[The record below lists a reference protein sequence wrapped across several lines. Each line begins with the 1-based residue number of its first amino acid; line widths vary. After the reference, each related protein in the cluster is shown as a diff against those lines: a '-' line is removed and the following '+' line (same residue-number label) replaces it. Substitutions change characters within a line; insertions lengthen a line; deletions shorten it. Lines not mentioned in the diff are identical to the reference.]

1 MPGTDHEDDAK
12 ADAAKL
18 ERSREL
24 KRRWRAAKVD
34 HVREQSRAWKEAHP
48 ERVREM
54 NRRWREEHLDRARQQ
69 NRDSARRTAA
79 RKRREAEVRRKARER
94 AKRWREEHPDRV
106 RTYQQRWVEENR
118 DKVREYYN
126 RYYAT
131 HRDEVS
137 ARAAARRDAD
147 PERAKLATKEWAE
160 RNKDRRAEL
169 QRTRRSNP
177 EIYQAELEA
186 NAAARRLKRRLARDG
201 LPPRRI
207 HSTSAAERRANEREA
222 SEYFHDPSLNEHMR
236 QFTVFAETLTEHML
250 AHGAS
255 MREFAEAYAARRARL
270 GLPPVDVERIVYARA
285 VEVVTDRMRRVDL
298 LTPLDV
304 AAACRSTH
312 AVLRQEERRQQFDRL
327 VRSLVAHVEHD
338 MTRLGKEA
346 AFENRA
352 RRQHGRPQVPLESL
366 IIQLATQEIL
376 PTLRTDRLS
385 LEDARTAGRAAKA
398 RMRLGGETAGRT
410 SGNRTSATRPSDQ
423 RRGRQ
428 IADIE

>member
-1 MPGTDHEDDAK
+1 MLGTDHGDDAK

-24 KRRWRAAKVD
+24 KRRWREANVD
-34 HVREQSRAWKEAHP
+34 YVREQSRAWKEAHP

-79 RKRREAEVRRKARER
+79 RKRREAEIRRNARER
-94 AKRWREEHPDRV
+94 AKRWREEHPNRV
-106 RTYQQRWVEENR
+106 RTYQRRWVEENR

-147 PERAKLATKEWAE
+147 PDRTRRATREWAE

-169 QRTRRSNP
+169 QRSRRSHP

-186 NAAARRLKRRLARDG
+186 NAAARRLKRRLTSAG
-201 LPPRRI
+201 LPPRQLHPI
-207 HSTSAAERRANEREA
+207 TAAERRANERESA
-222 SEYFHDPSLNEHMR
+222 AYFADPVLNERVR

-250 AHGAS
+250 EHGSS
-255 MREFAEAYAARRARL
+255 MLEFADAYAARRARM

-298 LTPLDV
+298 LTSRDV
-304 AAACRSTH
+304 AAAVRSTQ
-312 AVLRQEERRQQFDRL
+312 ALLRQKERHEQFERL

-338 MTRLGKEA
+338 ARRLVEEA
-346 AFENRA
+346 AFENRV
-352 RRQHGRPQVPLESL
+352 RRQRGRRPVPLESL
-366 IIQLATQEIL
+366 VIQIAAQELL
-376 PTLRTDRLS
+376 PTQTTNRLS
-385 LEDARTAGRAAKA
+385 LEDARRAGRLAKA
-398 RMRLGGETAGRT
+398 RIRLTAEDIGAR
-410 SGNRTSATRPSDQ
+410 APIELVL
-423 RRGRQ
+423 RG
-428 IADIE
+428 I